1 MATNMLKQIFGPD
14 KEEVWR
20 QLAAQLNGNYVDGGF
35 FGKDKVEVQ
44 HADWT
49 ITLETLVVSTGK
61 STIVYTILQAPFH
74 NPDNF
79 RFSINR
85 RGIFTDIGKF
95 FGMQD
100 IATGDPEFDHDFV
113 IQGNN
118 EEKVRQLLANSTIR
132 DLIGLQPKIHFQ
144 IKPDDGLFSRK
155 YPVGTERLYFR
166 NLGIIRDLDRLKNL
180 YDLFFATL
188 DQLHQLY
195 PTAGK

>member
-1 MATNMLKQIFGPD
+1 MLKGFFGPA

-20 QLAAQLNGNYVDGGF
+20 QLAAQLQGNFVDGGF

-44 HADWT
+44 HGDWT

-61 STIVYTILQAPFH
+61 SSVVYAILQAPFH

-79 RFSINR
+79 RFSVSR
-85 RGIFTDIGKF
+85 RGLFTDIGKF

-100 IATGDPEFDHDFV
+100 IQIGSPEFDHDFV

-118 EEKVRQLLANSTIR
+118 EDKVRQLLANSTIR
-132 DLIGLQPKIHFQ
+132 DLIDLQPKVHFQ
-144 IKPDDGLFSRK
+144 IKPDDGFFSRK

-166 NLGIIRDLDRLKNL
+166 NLGVIKDLDRLKNL
-180 YDLFFATL
+180 YNLFFATL
-188 DQLHQLY
+188 EGLNQL
-195 PTAGK
+195 G